1 MALKLNNFFS
11 EINCSKTTS
20 YSESLL
26 IKLSFKENRCSS
38 PNPVEVIGIFPEA
51 FPNCTIFRFHAKNDQ
66 MTKRKYRIY
75 KYHLQLILC
84 WFLKIKTQESA
95 FYKLQNGTHFNNFW
109 KSRGSSLLRA
119 PYFGKS
125 LNNL

>member
-1 MALKLNNFFS
+1 LALKSNNFFS

-38 PNPVEVIGIFPEA
+38 PNPVEVIGIFPET

-75 KYHLQLILC
+75 KYHFAAYFMLILEN
-84 WFLKIKTQESA
+84 KNSRISISKVIKMVPILITFEKVVVVLYCA
-95 FYKLQNGTHFNNFW
+95 HLI
-109 KSRGSSLLRA
+109 L
-119 PYFGKS
+119 GKV
-125 LNNL
+125 